1 MAKMNRMDRRGSG
14 PFFYLAVVVLLFSL
28 YSMAVAWATVNDCDN
43 FESKT
48 WQVFPP
54 KWECQGRPGF
64 G

>member
-14 PFFYLAVVVLLFSL
+14 PFFFVAIAVMLFSL
-28 YSMAVAWATVNDCDN
+28 YSMAVAWATVDECDGYAGR
-43 FESKT
+43 S

-54 KWECQGRPGF
+54 GWECTGRPGF